1 VSQLPPAGLTELFER
16 EQAEILQ
23 QLREEIA
30 AGHVQF
36 PGYPSAA
43 LELQH
48 LLADPDTD
56 PDQLVEAIGGEPTLA
71 MQMLRIANAPMFNP
85 SELPARDLCAG
96 VQRIGTHLVRAA
108 VLGFVVQQLRLSE
121 ERGSTRERCNALWR
135 RGVAVAAI
143 ARAFALQLRIVDA
156 DAALLAGLLHV
167 TGRLHV
173 VLRLSSTPWLLER
186 PGFAEGLMDSCG
198 NALGA
203 ALLASWGAPPE
214 FGLAILEHGDPG
226 RNVEGPPG
234 LTDVLAAAA
243 LLADLLPPS
252 RTEYLDQIHLAN
264 VFAQVEP
271 LWRRLGV
278 TREQCSDALHKALEE
293 TQQLRALFAA

>member
-1 VSQLPPAGLTELFER
+1 MSPQPPAGLSELFER
-16 EQAEILQ
+16 EQTEVLQ
-23 QLREEIA
+23 QLHDGIA
-30 AGHVQF
+30 AGRVQF

-48 LLADPDTD
+48 LLGDPGTD
-56 PDQLVEAIGGEPTLA
+56 PDQMIEAIGGEPALA
-71 MQMLRIANAPMFNP
+71 MQVLRIANAPMFNP
-85 SELPARDLCAG
+85 SALPARDLRAG
-96 VQRIGTHLVRAA
+96 VERIGTSLIRAA
-108 VLGFVVQQLRLSE
+108 VLSFVVQQLRLSE

-135 RGVAVAAI
+135 RGVAVGAI

-156 DAALLAGLLHV
+156 DEAFLAGLLHV
-167 TGRLHV
+167 AGRLHV
-173 VLRLSSTPWLLER
+173 VLRLSGTPWLLER
-186 PGFAEGLMDSCG
+186 PGFAEGLMDRCG
-198 NALGA
+198 NTLGA
-203 ALLASWGAPPE
+203 ALLETWGMPPE
-214 FGLAILEHGDPG
+214 FGQAILEHGDPG

-234 LTDVLAAAA
+234 LTDVLAAAV

-252 RTEYLDQIHLAN
+252 RTDYLDQIHLAN

-278 TREQCSDALHKALEE
+278 TREHCSDALHKALEE